1 MLPWMS
7 KAFTKD
13 DAPIEAVLPPRTPL
27 PEGATNY
34 VTPRGLA
41 ALSSEL
47 KLLEADRA
55 RFESMDAGVDRDQA
69 HAAVHARLAELEAR
83 IASAVVVD
91 PSSFSHDKIRLGAWV
106 TVHAPDGPHRRFQI
120 VGVDEADAGAGR
132 IAFVSPV
139 GRALLGKSVGD
150 EVSVRAPRGVETLE
164 IVDIDYAAPSDAA
177 P

>member
-1 MLPWMS
+1 MLRRMS

-27 PEGATNY
+27 PDGVTNY

-47 KLLEADRA
+47 KVLQADRA
-55 RFESMDAGVDRDQA
+55 RVESMDAGVDRDQA
-69 HAAVHARLAELEAR
+69 YAAIHSRLAELEAR
-83 IASAVVVD
+83 IASAVVVE
-91 PSSFSHDKIRLGAWV
+91 PSSFAHDKIRLGAWV
-106 TVHAPDGPHRRFQI
+106 TVHAPDGASRRFQI

-164 IVDIDYAAPSDAA
+164 IVGIDYTPPSDTA